1 MTFREYID
9 ILHKTGFDTNK
20 VFVVYNQK
28 MWYFIKN
35 EFYDLNVLKDY
46 FASFDKYVID
56 NDKQQIVVV
65 LSKYDDEPY
74 PNLPALTKLLM
85 EHPLPSTD
93 LTLT

>member
-1 MTFREYID
+1 MTFREYVNLLQKIG
-9 ILHKTGFDTNK
+9 LDTDK

-35 EFYDLNVLKDY
+35 EFYDLHVVKDY
-46 FASFDKYVID
+46 FASFDKYVLSKD
-56 NDKQQIVVV
+56 SQKIVVL

-74 PNLPALTKLLM
+74 PNLQALTKLLM
-85 EHPLPSTD
+85 EHPLPSTE

>member
-1 MTFREYID
+1 MTFREYVNLLQKIG
-9 ILHKTGFDTNK
+9 LDTDK

-35 EFYDLNVLKDY
+35 EFYDLNVVKDY
-46 FASFDKYVID
+46 FASFDKYVLSKD
-56 NDKQQIVVV
+56 SQKIVVL

-74 PNLPALTKLLM
+74 PNLHALTKLLM